1 MLTKEA
7 SSPIFGDA
15 VARCRR
21 NVCVDVVVRGEYSA
35 VPSPANAAAHI
46 EHATEASLDLVAM
59 VMMITRCKMV
69 GVGEQG
75 GGGGGVR

>member
-7 SSPIFGDA
+7 SSPIFGNA
-15 VARCRR
+15 VAWCRR
-21 NVCVDVVVRGEYSA
+21 DDCVVDVVVRGEYSA

-46 EHATEASLDLVAM
+46 EHATEASFDLDAM

-75 GGGGGVR
+75 GGGCD